1 MRPAPNHPDI
11 LRKFVV
17 ALVPIRV
24 QPAREALQE
33 TLGVRW
39 YSYSTMACFAQPLVR
54 YSHNSQLAIVC
65 RDNVKP

>member
-1 MRPAPNHPDI
+1 MRPAAHHTDVP
-11 LRKFVV
+11 RQSVV
-17 ALVPIRV
+17 SLVSVRV

-54 YSHNSQLAIVC
+54 YSHNSQLAMVC
-65 RDNVKP
+65 RDSFKP

>member
-54 YSHNSQLAIVC
+54 YSHM
-65 RDNVKP
+65 